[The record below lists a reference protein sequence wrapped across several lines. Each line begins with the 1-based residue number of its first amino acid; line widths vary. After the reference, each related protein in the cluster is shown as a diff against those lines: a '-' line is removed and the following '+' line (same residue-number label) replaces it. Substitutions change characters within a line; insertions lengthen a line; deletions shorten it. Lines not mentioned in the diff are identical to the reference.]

1 MKVEIKK
8 SLLEQI
14 LGQMQPFLEK
24 KDMSQITS
32 HIYLDASQNALHLKA
47 TDYESGLKTQTPD
60 VTIIKEG
67 KATANG
73 KKLLD
78 IVRILKEKELTLET
92 REDHLLITQGSSKFK
107 LPMFNPEEFPTFP
120 SIDALPKVDLDSTIF
135 ISSLKKIAPAIDTNN
150 PKYELN
156 GALIDIKS
164 EKINFVATDTRR
176 LALVSIEK
184 SMEKELNLIIPK
196 KSISEIQKIFFDEI
210 TIHYDE
216 NNLII
221 LNDRYYFFTKLINGK
236 FPDYERIIP
245 KSLQYTLQ
253 IPKAQMIEAIKQ
265 ITIVSNEIKL
275 TFLKDRIIFKN
286 LSDENIEAQTE
297 FEIETPFEDKFV
309 MAVNSKYILD
319 FLANIEEESFSIGI
333 NEPELPFE
341 LKSGNFITIVMPIVI

>member
-1 MKVEIKK
+1 MKVEIEK
-8 SLLEQI
+8 SLFEQI

-32 HIYLDASQNALHLKA
+32 HIYLDASSNALQLKA
-47 TDYESGLKTQTPD
+47 TDYESGLKTETQEA
-60 VTIIKEG
+60 TILEEG

-78 IVRILKEKELTLET
+78 IVRILKEKKLTLET
-92 REDHLLITQGSSKFK
+92 TQDYLLITQGNSKFK
-107 LPMFNPEEFPTFP
+107 LPMFDPEEFPSFP
-120 SIDALPKVDLDSTIF
+120 SIEGLPKVDLDSATF
-135 ISSLKKIAPAIDTNN
+135 INSLKKIAPAIDTNN

-196 KSISEIQKIFFDEI
+196 KSINEIQKIFFDEI

-245 KSLQYTLQ
+245 QSLQYTLQ
-253 IPKAQMIEAIKQ
+253 IPKMQMIEAIKQ

-275 TFLKDRIIFKN
+275 TFLKDRIVFKN

-297 FEIETPFEDKFV
+297 FEIETPFEEKFV

-319 FLANIEEESFSIGI
+319 FLANIEEETFSIGI